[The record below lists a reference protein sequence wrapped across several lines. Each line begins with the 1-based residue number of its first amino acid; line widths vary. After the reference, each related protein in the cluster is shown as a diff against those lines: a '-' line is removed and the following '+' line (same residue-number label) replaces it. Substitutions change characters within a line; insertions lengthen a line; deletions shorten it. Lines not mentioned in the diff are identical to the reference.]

1 MNSINII
8 GRLTE
13 DPQRIPAE
21 TLGVS
26 MRLAFDQPG
35 DTGYVD
41 VALWERNA
49 QACLE
54 HMHKGDELAV
64 CGRLNYRSWTS
75 KDGAKRSALNVSAT
89 HVGFLRKAKRTAA

>member
-21 TLGVS
+21 ILGVS
-26 MRLAFDQPG
+26 MRLAFDQPS

-49 QACLE
+49 QTCLE
-54 HMHKGDELAV
+54 HLHKGDELAV
-64 CGRLNYRSWTS
+64 CGRLTYRSWTNG
-75 KDGAKRSALNVSAT
+75 DGHRRSALSISAT
-89 HVGFLRKAKRTAA
+89 HVGFLRKPRRTAA

>member
-13 DPQRIPAE
+13 DPQRIPAD

-26 MRLAFDQPG
+26 MRLAFDQK
-35 DTGYVD
+35 DEAGYVD

-54 HMHKGDELAV
+54 YLHKGAEIAV
-64 CGRLNYRSWTS
+64 SGRLTYRSWENGE
-75 KDGAKRSALNVSAT
+75 GARRSALGISAT
-89 HVGFLRKAKRTAA
+89 RVDFLRKGKQAAA